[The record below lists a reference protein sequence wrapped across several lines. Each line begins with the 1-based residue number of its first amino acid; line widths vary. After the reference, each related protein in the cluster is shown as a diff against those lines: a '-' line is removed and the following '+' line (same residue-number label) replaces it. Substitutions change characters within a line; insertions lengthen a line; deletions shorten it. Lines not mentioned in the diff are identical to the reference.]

1 VRVRMNLNRRSFGF
15 LLGCAVAAP
24 AFPTFAQGVPAA
36 FPQQPITFIVPFS
49 AGGPVDV
56 LGRLLAQAFQDRT
69 GHASV
74 VDNKTGGA
82 GNIGIDAV
90 RKSTPD
96 GTTLLVIPAGNLTI
110 NPTLMSNISFNV
122 ERDFAPITLL
132 ATAPNIILASKEFG
146 AKTVADIVA
155 KAKTRKITYGS
166 PGVGSQLHLAMEL
179 LKDKTGADLQHV
191 PYRGSAQAISDLLGN
206 HIDLLVTNLPVVLGV
221 VREGKAVPIAMTT
234 AERSNLVPDV
244 PTLAEAGIQGID
256 VTSWY
261 GLLAPRKT
269 PQPVLDALF
278 DVTADVMKT
287 PAVQDKMS
295 AQGLSVVIEQPDKFA
310 ARIQRESALW
320 ADVIRRNK
328 IAPE

>member
-1 VRVRMNLNRRSFGF
+1 MYLTRRSFTVLAGST
-15 LLGCAVAAP
+15 LAAQALP
-24 AFPTFAQGVPAA
+24 AFAQSVPAA

-90 RKSTPD
+90 RKSAPD

-110 NPTLMSNISFNV
+110 NPTLMTNISFNV

-146 AKTVADIVA
+146 ATTVADIVA
-155 KAKTRKITYGS
+155 KSKIKKVTYGS

-179 LKDKTGADLQHV
+179 FKDKTGADLQHV

-206 HIDLLVTNLPVVLGV
+206 HIDLLATNLPVVLGAV
-221 VREGKAVPIAMTT
+221 QNGTVVPIAMTT
-234 AERSNLVPDV
+234 AERSKLVPNV
-244 PTLAEAGIQGID
+244 PTLAEAGVAGID

-261 GLLAPRKT
+261 GLLAPRAT
-269 PQPVLDALF
+269 PKPVLDALF
-278 DVTADVMKT
+278 DVTADVMKA
-287 PAVQDKMS
+287 PAVQEKLS
-295 AQGLSVVIEQPDKFA
+295 AQGLGVVIEKPDDFA
-310 ARIQRESALW
+310 ARIQRESTLW
-320 ADVIRRNK
+320 AEVIRRNK